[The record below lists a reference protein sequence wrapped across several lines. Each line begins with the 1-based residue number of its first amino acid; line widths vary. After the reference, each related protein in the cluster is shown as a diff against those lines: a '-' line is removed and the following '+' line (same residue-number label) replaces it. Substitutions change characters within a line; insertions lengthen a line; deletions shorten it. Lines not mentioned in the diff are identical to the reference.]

1 MTTPNDNGWHLDK
14 RVPVAIIFTLVAQIV
29 GFGWI
34 FGALEN
40 RVAQLERRAD
50 IQAAIVRELPE
61 KLGRLDEQMRSV
73 KQTLERIDKKLG
85 N

>member
-1 MTTPNDNGWHLDK
+1 MAAPEDGGWHLDR
-14 RVPVAIIFTLVAQIV
+14 RVPVAIIVTLVAQII

-34 FGALEN
+34 FGSLEN

-50 IQAAIVRELPE
+50 VQAVIVRELPE

-73 KQTLERIDKKLG
+73 RQTLDRIDKKLG